1 MNRKVLLPSTTLIC
15 AVVLFVSSSLLFVQA
30 QNATNAFSPTTNIN
44 FTSATQFPIPTLNS
58 TVSFSSDGS
67 YANASLDNGA
77 WDFTGLFVNGG
88 TSALPD
94 IMGVGFSVSA
104 QDCDVTITH
113 LDALNVVPP
122 LSPGE
127 LDYTVAG
134 VGSQSFNLHYS
145 NYGLLSWTVYI
156 DGVAKPQNN
165 CWTVSADGTLTIT
178 GAVSNVSIQ
187 WAEASLTAFTPTDN
201 FANPAENSTVNF
213 GYNGTYMGTASLT
226 NNVWYFQNL
235 AVNGSTPNG
244 IPLWDFAVS
253 AENCEMTI
261 TSYNPGALTGRTNV
275 AAWLNYAVA
284 GVGTQAVNL
293 NYGSGVI
300 SIVPNC
306 IVCIDGENRTQ
317 GDGWSLLDDGWVIVT
332 GAASNV
338 SIYYPPIPAP
348 NTLPPDVSVSST
360 SPNSQSSY
368 PNSAPSPT
376 SPLTAEN
383 SAAPP
388 QGVPVKNYSS
398 FYVVLVAI
406 IVFAAVVTT
415 DLLLRLKKTQKR
427 KFIPNSI
434 CC

>member
-1 MNRKVLLPSTTLIC
+1 MNRKAFLSTTTLIC
-15 AVVLFVSSSLLFVQA
+15 TAVLFVSSSLLFVQA
-30 QNATNAFSPTTNIN
+30 QNATNAFPPTTNIN

-58 TVSFSSDGS
+58 TVSFSPGGS
-67 YANASLDNGA
+67 YANAIVDNDT
-77 WDFTGLFVNGG
+77 WNFTGLFVNGG

-104 QDCDVTITH
+104 QNSDVTITH

-122 LSPGE
+122 LFPGE

-145 NYGLLSWTVYI
+145 NYELLSWTVYI

-165 CWTVSADGTLTIT
+165 GWTVSADGTLTIT
-178 GAVSNVSIQ
+178 GATSNVSIK
-187 WAEASLTAFTPTDN
+187 WAKVSLTAFTPSDK
-201 FANPAENSTVNF
+201 FANPTENSTVNF
-213 GYNGTYMGTASLT
+213 GYNGTYMGTASFT

-235 AVNGSTPNG
+235 AVNGSTPSG

-275 AAWLNYAVA
+275 AAWLNYTVA
-284 GVGTQAVNL
+284 GVGTQVVNL

-306 IVCIDGENRTQ
+306 TVCIDGENRTQ
-317 GDGWSLLDDGWVIVT
+317 GDGWSLSEDGWVTVT
-332 GAASNV
+332 GATSNV
-338 SIYYPPIPAP
+338 AVYYPPIQAP

-360 SPNSQSSY
+360 NSNSLTFY
-368 PNSAPSPT
+368 PNGAPSPT
-376 SPLTAEN
+376 SPIIAGN
-383 SAAPP
+383 SSAPP
-388 QGVPVKNYSS
+388 SGVPVKDCST
-398 FYVVLVAI
+398 FYVVLSAI
-406 IVFAAVVTT
+406 IVFVAVVTT
-415 DLLLRLKKTQKR
+415 DLLLRIKKKQKT
-427 KFIPNSI
+427 
-434 CC
+434 